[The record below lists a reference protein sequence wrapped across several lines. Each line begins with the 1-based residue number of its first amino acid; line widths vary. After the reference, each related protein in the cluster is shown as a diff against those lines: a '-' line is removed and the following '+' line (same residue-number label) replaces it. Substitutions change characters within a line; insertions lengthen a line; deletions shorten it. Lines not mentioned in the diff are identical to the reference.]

1 MVPLPVRPAPVTA
14 LSIDFPPEMDPLAWQ
29 VIAALLVVV
38 GLAGTVLPVLP
49 GVALVFTGL
58 TLAAWA
64 DGFARVGAFTIAIL
78 GLLTALAVAADF
90 VASALGAKKL
100 GASPRGIL
108 GATIGAVVGIFF
120 GLPGLVLGPFLGA
133 VAGELSARRELLHAG
148 RAGLGTWVGIVLG
161 SVAKLTLAFLM
172 VGVFAT
178 AWLLG
183 A

>member
-1 MVPLPVRPAPVTA
+1 MV
-14 LSIDFPPEMDPLAWQ
+14 
-29 VIAALLVVV
+29 
-38 GLAGTVLPVLP
+38 
-49 GVALVFTGL
+49 VAFS
-58 TLAAWA
+58 
-64 DGFARVGAFTIAIL
+64 
-78 GLLTALAVAADF
+78 ADF